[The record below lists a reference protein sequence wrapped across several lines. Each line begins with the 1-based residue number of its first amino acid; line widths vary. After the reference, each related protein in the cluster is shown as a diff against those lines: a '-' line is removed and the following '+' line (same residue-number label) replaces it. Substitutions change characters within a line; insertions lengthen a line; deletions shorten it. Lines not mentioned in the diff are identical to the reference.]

1 MEQRAAWLGVERPAI
16 ECAVLAT
23 ARRIG
28 AGSLQGKRGVEFPVG
43 HPRGAVTTRL
53 AAVSGRARKGCM
65 ATSPMWQRPGSRHPD
80 VHARAGS
87 GSACP
92 GSAHSPWDSR
102 APALDCLP
110 RQLTI
115 PAEGPAEVLDYAESH
130 GIDRHSQSQREED
143 ASRVAGPS
151 GEGWFRMAARS
162 RQRRNWRP
170 GSVSGIEW
178 PVTVSSFP
186 SFWGPRRA
194 RLASRSPRGGH
205 PLTATFR
212 TMSTSRCWTL

>member
-1 MEQRAAWLGVERPAI
+1 
-16 ECAVLAT
+16 
-23 ARRIG
+23 
-28 AGSLQGKRGVEFPVG
+28 
-43 HPRGAVTTRL
+43 
-53 AAVSGRARKGCM
+53 
-65 ATSPMWQRPGSRHPD
+65 MWQRPGSRHPD

-130 GIDRHSQSQREED
+130 GIGRHSQSQREED

-151 GEGWFRMAARS
+151 REGWFRMAARS

-186 SFWGPRRA
+186 SFWSATCEAGVSFPTRWTSSHGYFSDDVI
-194 RLASRSPRGGH
+194 LAVLDTLTVANGRGGDVLSRTK
-205 PLTATFR
+205 LTERGRVPEVGNGSDTAHVEAPDDG
-212 TMSTSRCWTL
+212 

>member
-16 ECAVLAT
+16 ECAVLTT

-53 AAVSGRARKGCM
+53 AAVSGRVRKGCM

-92 GSAHSPWDSR
+92 GKCTQSVGLPGTSTGLPAPSADDP
-102 APALDCLP
+102 
-110 RQLTI
+110 
-115 PAEGPAEVLDYAESH
+115 G
-130 GIDRHSQSQREED
+130 G
-143 ASRVAGPS
+143 GS
-151 GEGWFRMAARS
+151 G
-162 RQRRNWRP
+162 
-170 GSVSGIEW
+170 
-178 PVTVSSFP
+178 
-186 SFWGPRRA
+186 
-194 RLASRSPRGGH
+194 
-205 PLTATFR
+205 
-212 TMSTSRCWTL
+212 